1 MHITETTLP
10 GVLLIEPTVYRDP
23 RGSFFETYHQARYAA
38 AGIADVFE
46 QDNHS
51 TSVAGTVRG
60 LHMQVTAPQAKL
72 IHVVQGEIFDVAV
85 DARVGSPTFGRW
97 VGVTLTAANHHQL
110 YVPAGF
116 AHGFA
121 VLSEVADVAYK
132 CSALYD
138 RDDEIAIRYDE
149 PAFAIQW
156 PVMAPLLS
164 PRDASAPSLDEVRA
178 RLPRFSEPRDP
189 SPGAGRT

>member
-1 MHITETTLP
+1 MRIVETTVP
-10 GVLLIEPTVYRDP
+10 GVILVEPLVHRDA
-23 RGSFFETYHQARYAA
+23 RGFFLETYHHGRYAA
-38 AGIADVFE
+38 AGIGDVFV

-51 TSVAGTVRG
+51 KSVAGTLRG
-60 LHMQVTAPQAKL
+60 LHMQVTALQAKL
-72 IHVVQGEIFDVAV
+72 IHVVAGEIFDVAV

-97 VGVTLTAANHHQL
+97 AGVTLSAANHHQL

-121 VLSEVADVAYK
+121 VLSEVAEVVYK

-149 PAFAIQW
+149 PAFAIEW
-156 PVMAPLLS
+156 PVASPILS
-164 PRDASAPSLDEVRA
+164 PRDASAPTLDEVRH
-178 RLPRFSEPRDP
+178 RLPASSAAR
-189 SPGAGRT
+189 